1 MKKWIVLIVLIGA
14 AYYFYQKR
22 QDPNNPDEID
32 KPVYAEVRVT
42 LNAPGRELEMA
53 LFSAM
58 ASEEECRTRTQLVWD
73 NVISACTQCSSR
85 VKDCTSELPARYAK
99 LFSNV
104 PIASTYLSLTRGAK
118 TERDGRMVIYGL
130 TTQEG
135 NLLCEQMK
143 QQFAT
148 RYTGKLECV
157 PSNQN

>member
-1 MKKWIVLIVLIGA
+1 MKKWIVMLLVLGA

-22 QDPNNPDEID
+22 QDPNNPDHID
-32 KPVYAEVRVT
+32 KPVYAELRVT
-42 LNAPGRELEMA
+42 LNALGRELEMA
-53 LFSAM
+53 LFAAM
-58 ASEEECRTRTQLVWD
+58 ASEQECKTRAQYVWD
-73 NVISACTQCSSR
+73 NVISACSQCSSQ
-85 VKDCTSELPARYAK
+85 VKECSTELPARYAQ

-104 PIASTYLSLTRGAK
+104 PIASTYLSFTHGAK

-135 NLLCEQMK
+135 NILCDQMR

>member
-1 MKKWIVLIVLIGA
+1 MKKWIVLILAIGA

-22 QDPNNPDEID
+22 QDPSNPDQID
-32 KPVYAEVRVT
+32 KPVYAELRVT

-53 LFSAM
+53 LFAAM
-58 ASEEECRTRTQLVWD
+58 ASEEECKTRTQLVWD
-73 NVISACTQCSSR
+73 NVISACVQCSSQ
-85 VKDCTSELPARYAK
+85 VKDCRTELPARYAK

-135 NLLCEQMK
+135 NTLCEHMK

-157 PSNQN
+157 PSNKN

>member
-1 MKKWIVLIVLIGA
+1 MPLENLCLQGLLAKQPMKCANLVLQGSVIQSRHDFFATAGCGQTASRHQV
-14 AYYFYQKR
+14 
-22 QDPNNPDEID
+22 
-32 KPVYAEVRVT
+32 
-42 LNAPGRELEMA
+42 AP
-53 LFSAM
+53 
-58 ASEEECRTRTQLVWD
+58 LVWG
-73 NVISACTQCSSR
+73 NVISACAQCSSQ
-85 VKDCTSELPARYAK
+85 VKDCRTELPARYAK

-104 PIASTYLSLTRGAK
+104 PIASTYLSLTRGSK

-143 QQFAT
+143 QQFST